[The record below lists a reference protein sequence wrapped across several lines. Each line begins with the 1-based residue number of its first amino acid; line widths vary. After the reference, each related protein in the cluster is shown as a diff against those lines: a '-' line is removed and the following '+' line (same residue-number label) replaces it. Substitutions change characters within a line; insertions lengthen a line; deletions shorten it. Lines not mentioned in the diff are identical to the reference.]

1 MKNTAL
7 ILTFLILAT
16 LGGILIVFE
25 NAYGDY
31 ILLVSIVLGL
41 YMQIDKELG
50 EHDCSDHEKVVS
62 RSFFQDGNSRVVFL
76 TGKEV
81 KCTKCGKTRSV

>member
-7 ILTFLILAT
+7 ILTFLILAV
-16 LGGILIVFE
+16 LGGMMVVFE
-25 NAYGDY
+25 NPYGEY
-31 ILLVSIVLGL
+31 FLLASIFLGIYFNL
-41 YMQIDKELG
+41 KDEFG
-50 EHDCSDHEKVVS
+50 GHDCSDHEKVVS